1 MMGEERGVEGTR
13 GARAWVIMT
22 LTGVAVAGAG
32 AVTPVAGPRP
42 PVTAVPIAAVCDP
55 VSDHDVV
62 ASDARLDSGEFALT
76 LVATAGPSAGASV
89 RGRLWLRRSS
99 GLDTTAVSAER
110 RLAADAARAPLYG
123 AVNIDFGG
131 VGAPVLVAEGRAPD
145 PRSFDPTRPGVLV
158 VRRVDSGAIAQWR
171 LLVATTSNDRRLPCR
186 SDECPPAPAGGPGI
200 VLTVAKITRDG
211 FAGEWRP
218 PGQGGPEHGYF
229 CAAPVR
235 YYPYTIRRHIP

>member
-1 MMGEERGVEGTR
+1 MARVR
-13 GARAWVIMT
+13 GARPWVVMT
-22 LTGVAVAGAG
+22 LAGVVAVVAVGA
-32 AVTPVAGPRP
+32 PVGGPRSS
-42 PVTAVPIAAVCDP
+42 VTAVRLAAACDP

-62 ASDARLDSGEFALT
+62 APGARLDSGEFELT

-89 RGRLWLRRSS
+89 RGRLWLRRAS
-99 GLDTTAVSAER
+99 GPDTMAVSAER
-110 RLAADAARAPLYG
+110 RLAADTGRAPLYG

-158 VRRVDSGAIAQWR
+158 VRRVATDAIVQWR
-171 LLVATTSNDRRLPCR
+171 LLIATTSNDRRLPCR
-186 SDECPPAPAGGPGI
+186 SDDCPAAPAGGPGI
-200 VLTVAKITRDG
+200 VLAVAKITRDG

-218 PGQGGPEHGYF
+218 PGQDGPEHGYF
-229 CAAPVR
+229 CAAAVR